1 MPTKTYAGV
10 TFEVDAE
17 GFLTQSAAWT
27 RDVAA
32 AIAAE
37 AGIPALEERHWKVI
51 DFARRDT
58 AAQGQSPGPRRI
70 VASAGVT
77 MKDLYELFPKGPG
90 KLIARIAG
98 VPKPK
103 ACL

>member
-10 TFEVDAE
+10 TLEVDAE

-37 AGIPALEERHWKVI
+37 AGIPALGEKHWRVI
-51 DFARRDT
+51 DYARSDT

-70 VASAGVT
+70 VAGSGVT
-77 MKDLYELFPKGPG
+77 MKELYELFPKGPG
-90 KLIARIAG
+90 KLVARVAG

>member
-1 MPTKTYAGV
+1 MRKRV
-10 TFEVDAE
+10 FRE
-17 GFLTQSAAWT
+17 
-27 RDVAA
+27 
-32 AIAAE
+32 
-37 AGIPALEERHWKVI
+37 LEI
-51 DFARRDT
+51 YT

-70 VASAGVT
+70 VSGAGVA